1 MPSTKRPRS
10 NAEENRAEC
19 PYTIRTRLP
28 TQVESRQ
35 HFSKKRKSEGPD
47 EERKAEWHWQ
57 NSPFN
62 PKGKFKTNE
71 TVDVKYAV
79 DPPAGWQAMTRYS
92 SFVCK
97 FTSVPP
103 SPEHFM
109 AIARARPAQLGY
121 PGHHG

>member
-57 NSPFN
+57 TSPFN
-62 PKGKFKTNE
+62 PSGKFKTNE
-71 TVDVKYAV
+71 TVDVKFAV
-79 DPPAGWQAMTRYS
+79 DPPPKLAS
-92 SFVCK
+92 HDPV
-97 FTSVPP
+97 
-103 SPEHFM
+103 
-109 AIARARPAQLGY
+109 
-121 PGHHG
+121 